1 MIHPKIQESSTRCP
15 NWAKTSLL
23 WQDNSQVYFVG
34 TSEGSWLGR
43 QLFQANLDGRQK
55 VKQITKEP
63 GMHGWWW
70 TSTLARLGFRKTWTT
85 EPGPGG
91 CAGSFFRGRDADVF
105 LEAGL
110 EATLLA
116 FGFFARSQCFW
127 LLYTTGFTKIRF
139 FFLCSFELF

>member
-63 GMHGWWW
+63 GMHGVVVDKH
-70 TSTLARLGFRKTWTT
+70 LGSSWVQK
-85 EPGPGG
+85 
-91 CAGSFFRGRDADVF
+91 DLDH
-105 LEAGL
+105 
-110 EATLLA
+110 
-116 FGFFARSQCFW
+116 
-127 LLYTTGFTKIRF
+127 
-139 FFLCSFELF
+139 